1 MKATEFKSV
10 LSDLADLFRAGTAKT
25 PAKDLDLLAGRID
38 TSGNKSADAALDDLE
53 RELTATPPPTDLSP
67 QDYIQAFTDAGL
79 DEAAFQKLFQ
89 KFKTD
94 KSIKKADAI
103 EVMKG
108 YAGAYKRA
116 RAKARAIEEVERRFT
131 QLVYDDHSHR
141 EAASTTPW

>member
-25 PAKDLDLLAGRID
+25 PAKDLDLLASRID
-38 TSGNKSADAALDDLE
+38 TSGSKSADQALDDLE
-53 RELTATPPPTDLSP
+53 RELTDATPADFSTE
-67 QDYIQAFTDAGL
+67 DYIEAFKAAGL

-89 KFKTD
+89 RFKQD

-103 EVMKG
+103 DVMKG

-116 RAKARAIEEVERRFT
+116 ATKARAIEEVERRFT
-131 QLVYDDHSHR
+131 QLVYDDHSNR
-141 EAASTTPW
+141 QAASTTPW